1 MIEQE
6 KKVEKAL
13 VRMLSNLGC
22 ESYKFVSQNCRG
34 VPDRLFITEEGRVF
48 FAELKTI
55 KGRLSSLQEIQ
66 IKKLKALKQEV
77 YVIYGMDGVRK
88 FVEDFQ
94 NNCLSGTEYR

>member
-1 MIEQE
+1 M
-6 KKVEKAL
+6 
-13 VRMLSNLGC
+13 
-22 ESYKFVSQNCRG
+22 
-34 VPDRLFITEEGRVF
+34 F

-77 YVIYGMDGVRK
+77 YVIYGMEGVRK

-94 NNCLSGTEYR
+94 NNHLSGTEYK

>member
-1 MIEQE
+1 MVEQE

-13 VRMLSNLGC
+13 VRMLWNLGC
-22 ESYKFVSQNCRG
+22 ESSKFVSPNCRG

-66 IKKLKALKQEV
+66 IKKLKELKQEV
-77 YVIYGMDGVRK
+77 YVIYGMEGVRK

-94 NNCLSGTEYR
+94 NNRLSGTEYR

>member
-1 MIEQE
+1 MVEQE
-6 KKVEKAL
+6 RKVEKAL
-13 VRMLSNLGC
+13 VRMLWNLGC
-22 ESYKFVSQNCRG
+22 ESYKFVSPNCRG
-34 VPDRLFITEEGRVF
+34 VPDRLFITEEGKVF

-77 YVIYGMDGVRK
+77 YVIYGMEGVRK

-94 NNCLSGTEYR
+94 NNCLFGTEYR

>member
-1 MIEQE
+1 MQKIQLFLFFRDRNYSRKRLFKIENFNF
-6 KKVEKAL
+6 VA
-13 VRMLSNLGC
+13 
-22 ESYKFVSQNCRG
+22 FVSFIG
-34 VPDRLFITEEGRVF
+34 VQF
-48 FAELKTI
+48 FAELKTV

-77 YVIYGMDGVRK
+77 YVIYGMEGVRK

>member
-1 MIEQE
+1 MGAKRINSFLQI
-6 KKVEKAL
+6 A
-13 VRMLSNLGC
+13 
-22 ESYKFVSQNCRG
+22 G
-34 VPDRLFITEEGRVF
+34 VFRTGYSLRKRAKCF

-77 YVIYGMDGVRK
+77 YVIYGMEGVRK